1 MKNVSISWKPR
12 ATGSFWRPAIGLLH
26 NLMYEAEPWG
36 ITYQKAEDT
45 GVVHQFECAQK
56 VFAELRKR
64 GLRVLVGGDYG
75 FPWTPHGTN
84 ARDLEHFVRFF
95 GYSDSEA
102 LVAATRT
109 GAAAM
114 MLGGQTGEI
123 TKGFLADLLV
133 VAGAPQDD
141 VRLLQ
146 RPRQHQTGDERRQDL
161 QESFRNPALT
171 GDVSMFQHAALS
183 LEDAKRVAAAARAE
197 AEKNGWAI
205 VIAVVDDGGHLMYLE
220 RMDGTQKASSRIA
233 EAKGRTAILFKRPT
247 KAIEDNVL
255 EGRTVMMGLPGA
267 VPLDGGVP
275 LMKDGQFVGGI
286 GVSGVQSFQDGIVAR
301 AGAAA
306 L

>member
-1 MKNVSISWKPR
+1 
-12 ATGSFWRPAIGLLH
+12 
-26 NLMYEAEPWG
+26 
-36 ITYQKAEDT
+36 
-45 GVVHQFECAQK
+45 
-56 VFAELRKR
+56 
-64 GLRVLVGGDYG
+64 
-75 FPWTPHGTN
+75 
-84 ARDLEHFVRFF
+84 
-95 GYSDSEA
+95 
-102 LVAATRT
+102 
-109 GAAAM
+109 
-114 MLGGQTGEI
+114 
-123 TKGFLADLLV
+123 
-133 VAGAPQDD
+133 
-141 VRLLQ
+141 
-146 RPRQHQTGDERRQDL
+146 
-161 QESFRNPALT
+161 
-171 GDVSMFQHAALS
+171 MFQHPALS

-267 VPLDGGVP
+267 VPLEGGVP
-275 LMKDGQFVGGI
+275 LVKDGQFVGGI